1 MAVFIHQG
9 SLNMGAGDYESDHNP
24 GLIKLKSVYDR
35 YSQQIYTLCVRL
47 LADDREA
54 ETATIE
60 VFVQLG
66 KEPETQWD
74 EPLLP
79 SRLKE
84 LAIHTSI
91 VRLRRRSNKVV
102 RRLLRSGNTQVC
114 RFRGLFKFTR
124 YKK

>member
-9 SLNMGAGDYESDHNP
+9 SLNMGAGDHGSSQNP

-35 YSQQIYTLCVRL
+35 YSHQIYTLCVRL
-47 LADDREA
+47 LANEREA
-54 ETATIE
+54 ESATIE
-60 VFVQLG
+60 VFVQFG
-66 KEPETQWD
+66 KEAETQGD

-84 LAIHTSI
+84 LAIHASI
-91 VRLRRRSNKVV
+91 VRLRRRSKKIV
-102 RRLLRSGNTQVC
+102 RRLLRSVNTQIG
-114 RFRGLFKFTR
+114 RLGRLLNFTR

>member
-1 MAVFIHQG
+1 MAVFIHKPAPSIG
-9 SLNMGAGDYESDHNP
+9 VKDFESSQIPN
-24 GLIKLKSVYDR
+24 LTKLKSVYDR

-47 LADDREA
+47 LANEREA

-66 KEPETQWD
+66 KEVETQWD

-84 LAIHTSI
+84 LAIHASI
-91 VRLRRRSNKVV
+91 LRLRRRSKKIV
-102 RRLLRSGNTQVC
+102 RRLLRSVNTQMC
-114 RFRGLFKFTR
+114 RFRGLFNITR